1 MEKRKII
8 KNNSKASIV
17 PVLCESNTSVKDIF
31 REIPFRF
38 DVGNSLAL
46 MYSAGKRYGKSIGG
60 AIRRVMFTQNCT
72 TVTGKLI
79 KEREREKKQPKYKCK
94 QCCFLEFLSIHSQKT
109 QKMIYQSVYCMHS
122 QCLHFVLFS
131 FFFYMYNSFENQ

>member
-38 DVGNSLAL
+38 DVGSSLAL
-46 MYSAGKRYGKSIGG
+46 MYSAGKRY
-60 AIRRVMFTQNCT
+60 
-72 TVTGKLI
+72 
-79 KEREREKKQPKYKCK
+79 EKKYRRGHK
-94 QCCFLEFLSIHSQKT
+94 EGN
-109 QKMIYQSVYCMHS
+109 VYS
-122 QCLHFVLFS
+122 KLH
-131 FFFYMYNSFENQ
+131 NCHQ

>member
-72 TVTGKLI
+72 TVTSKLI
-79 KEREREKKQPKYKCK
+79 KKREREKKNLNINANSAVLLNFYQ
-94 QCCFLEFLSIHSQKT
+94 FIHRR
-109 QKMIYQSVYCMHS
+109 HRR
-122 QCLHFVLFS
+122 
-131 FFFYMYNSFENQ
+131 